1 MRANPGSQDLE
12 VLRGLLALHQGPDAG
27 VLQHPDLRLPG
38 QAAGRS
44 FQGSCSLAFSP
55 LASHHAAS
63 RQMPTLIRHPGGL
76 PVHWGPAGRL
86 AWLWVTESH
95 TWSILARCRV
105 LAPLGSWGLTSS
117 YTCSPF
123 TQQNLP
129 SRSTSPFYVN
139 LNISSSCSTH
149 PLKWFPSTVD
159 IKGCTI
165 FVEGLWG
172 RAVPRTVGYSAASL
186 PGFCPL
192 DANSNPSPQAL
203 MTKIGLQT

>member
-27 VLQHPDLRLPG
+27 ALQHPDSCLPG

-44 FQGSCSLAFSP
+44 FQRSP

-63 RQMPTLIRHPGGL
+63 RQMPTLVWHPGCL
-76 PVHWGPAGRL
+76 SVRRGPAGRL
-86 AWLWVTESH
+86 SWLWVTESH

-117 YTCSPF
+117 YTRSPF

-129 SRSTSPFYVN
+129 SWNTSPFCVN

-172 RAVPRTVGYSAASL
+172 RAVP
-186 PGFCPL
+186 
-192 DANSNPSPQAL
+192 
-203 MTKIGLQT
+203 